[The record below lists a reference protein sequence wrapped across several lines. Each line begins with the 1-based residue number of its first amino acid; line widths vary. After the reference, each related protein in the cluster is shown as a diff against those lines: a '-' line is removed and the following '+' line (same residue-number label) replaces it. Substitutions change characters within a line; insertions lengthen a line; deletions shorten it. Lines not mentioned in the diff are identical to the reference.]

1 MSALTTSHDVLS
13 WKPQL
18 LQLCANLS
26 KKKKI
31 QKKLQGFVQL
41 PAVQVGPLGSFAN
54 LLAQLLRQ
62 SFEVGP
68 CPSSNTLRID
78 AESRP

>member
-1 MSALTTSHDVLS
+1 MMYLVGSLNSFNSALTFP
-13 WKPQL
+13 KKK
-18 LQLCANLS
+18 S
-26 KKKKI
+26 KKI
-31 QKKLQGFVQL
+31 QGFVQL